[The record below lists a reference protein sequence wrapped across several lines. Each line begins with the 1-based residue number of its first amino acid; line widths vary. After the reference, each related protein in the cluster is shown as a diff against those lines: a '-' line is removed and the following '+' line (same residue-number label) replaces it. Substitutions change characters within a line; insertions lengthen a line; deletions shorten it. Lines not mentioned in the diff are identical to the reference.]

1 MGRIKVCNFGR
12 IMLKIFCW
20 TTVILS
26 IYLIIGFTGCYEKW
40 FGGPA
45 GIVKA
50 PVYWL
55 IRAGIGILVESI
67 IFWIGII
74 MVYATSEQL
83 GIRWRVL
90 GIVCGWIPVAHL
102 VMLHIIIKT
111 VGEEVRMEKMR
122 AKRNLQ
128 RKEQRICSTKYPI
141 LMVHGV
147 FFRDFEHLNYWGRIP
162 AELEANGAV
171 IYYGNH
177 NSAAAVR
184 DSAKE
189 LAERIHQIIRETGCE
204 KVNVEFFKEN
214 PGSFYGWI
222 YFTITFILLAIALF
236 FIFPLA
242 SIILIA
248 AGMLIALLQ
257 FGIYKK

>member
-20 TTVILS
+20 TTVILA
-26 IYLIIGFTGCYEKW
+26 IYLILGITGCYEKW

-102 VMLHIIIKT
+102 VMRFDLS
-111 VGEEVRMEKMR
+111 R
-122 AKRNLQ
+122 
-128 RKEQRICSTKYPI
+128 C
-141 LMVHGV
+141 
-147 FFRDFEHLNYWGRIP
+147 F
-162 AELEANGAV
+162 
-171 IYYGNH
+171 
-177 NSAAAVR
+177 
-184 DSAKE
+184 SAKHYISE
-189 LAERIHQIIRETGCE
+189 NSVQNIRRADNPQRLRIIGS
-204 KVNVEFFKEN
+204 KVL
-214 PGSFYGWI
+214 FY
-222 YFTITFILLAIALF
+222 L
-236 FIFPLA
+236 
-242 SIILIA
+242 
-248 AGMLIALLQ
+248 
-257 FGIYKK
+257 

>member
-26 IYLIIGFTGCYEKW
+26 IYLILGFTGCYEKW

-83 GIRWRVL
+83 GYQ
-90 GIVCGWIPVAHL
+90 
-102 VMLHIIIKT
+102 LHI
-111 VGEEVRMEKMR
+111 
-122 AKRNLQ
+122 LS
-128 RKEQRICSTKYPI
+128 C
-141 LMVHGV
+141 
-147 FFRDFEHLNYWGRIP
+147 
-162 AELEANGAV
+162 
-171 IYYGNH
+171 
-177 NSAAAVR
+177 
-184 DSAKE
+184 
-189 LAERIHQIIRETGCE
+189 
-204 KVNVEFFKEN
+204 
-214 PGSFYGWI
+214 
-222 YFTITFILLAIALF
+222 FILL
-236 FIFPLA
+236 
-242 SIILIA
+242 
-248 AGMLIALLQ
+248 
-257 FGIYKK
+257 

>member
-20 TTVILS
+20 TTVILA
-26 IYLIIGFTGCYEKW
+26 IYLILGITGCYEKW

-90 GIVCGWIPVAHL
+90 GIVCGWIPVA
-102 VMLHIIIKT
+102 
-111 VGEEVRMEKMR
+111 
-122 AKRNLQ
+122 
-128 RKEQRICSTKYPI
+128 S
-141 LMVHGV
+141 
-147 FFRDFEHLNYWGRIP
+147 
-162 AELEANGAV
+162 
-171 IYYGNH
+171 YYYK
-177 NSAAAVR
+177 
-184 DSAKE
+184 DS
-189 LAERIHQIIRETGCE
+189 
-204 KVNVEFFKEN
+204 
-214 PGSFYGWI
+214 W
-222 YFTITFILLAIALF
+222 
-236 FIFPLA
+236 
-242 SIILIA
+242 
-248 AGMLIALLQ
+248 
-257 FGIYKK
+257 

>member
-20 TTVILS
+20 TTVILA
-26 IYLIIGFTGCYEKW
+26 IYLILGITGCYEKW

-45 GIVKA
+45 GIVKT

-128 RKEQRICSTKYPI
+128 RKVLNILFLWCMAYFSGILNILITGEEYRQSLR
-141 LMVHGV
+141 LMV
-147 FFRDFEHLNYWGRIP
+147 
-162 AELEANGAV
+162 
-171 IYYGNH
+171 
-177 NSAAAVR
+177 
-184 DSAKE
+184 
-189 LAERIHQIIRETGCE
+189 Q
-204 KVNVEFFKEN
+204 
-214 PGSFYGWI
+214 
-222 YFTITFILLAIALF
+222 
-236 FIFPLA
+236 
-242 SIILIA
+242 
-248 AGMLIALLQ
+248 
-257 FGIYKK
+257 

>member
-26 IYLIIGFTGCYEKW
+26 IYLILGFTGCYEKW
-40 FGGPA
+40 FGGSA

-122 AKRNLQ
+122 AKRNL
-128 RKEQRICSTKYPI
+128 
-141 LMVHGV
+141 
-147 FFRDFEHLNYWGRIP
+147 
-162 AELEANGAV
+162 
-171 IYYGNH
+171 
-177 NSAAAVR
+177 
-184 DSAKE
+184 
-189 LAERIHQIIRETGCE
+189 
-204 KVNVEFFKEN
+204 
-214 PGSFYGWI
+214 
-222 YFTITFILLAIALF
+222 
-236 FIFPLA
+236 
-242 SIILIA
+242 
-248 AGMLIALLQ
+248 
-257 FGIYKK
+257 

>member
-26 IYLIIGFTGCYEKW
+26 IYLILGFTGCYEKW
-40 FGGPA
+40 FGGPT

-122 AKRNLQ
+122 AR
-128 RKEQRICSTKYPI
+128 EICSAKNSGYAVQNTLFLWCMVYFSGI
-141 LMVHGV
+141 LNILITGEEYRQSLRLMV
-147 FFRDFEHLNYWGRIP
+147 
-162 AELEANGAV
+162 
-171 IYYGNH
+171 
-177 NSAAAVR
+177 
-184 DSAKE
+184 
-189 LAERIHQIIRETGCE
+189 Q
-204 KVNVEFFKEN
+204 
-214 PGSFYGWI
+214 
-222 YFTITFILLAIALF
+222 
-236 FIFPLA
+236 
-242 SIILIA
+242 
-248 AGMLIALLQ
+248 
-257 FGIYKK
+257 